1 LYHGWFLH
9 ASRACASIRTNQF
22 DRARFMTLFRLARP
36 LLHLVDAET
45 AHRLTLAALRL
56 GVVPP
61 GDIVASPALAVNVLG
76 LSFPNPLGL
85 AAGFDKNAEVIDPM
99 LGQGFGFVE
108 VGSLTPEPQ
117 AGNPRPR
124 LFRLPEDLAIINR
137 LGFNNAG
144 HDPAVARLER
154 RRGRPGIV
162 GINIGANR
170 TTTDRIGD
178 YLRGI
183 ARFNRLAD
191 YITLN
196 VSSPNTPGLRRL
208 QDRRELELLLARL
221 KAERELATE
230 KDGRMAPLLLK
241 IAPDLDEESLADI
254 AEVTMASA
262 ALDGLIISNTTL
274 SRPALKSRHA
284 GEAGGLSGRPLFE
297 RSTRI
302 LARMHRLTQ
311 GRLPLI
317 GVGGIASADDA
328 WRKITAGASL
338 LQLYSALVYQ
348 GPELV
353 HAINRGLAERL
364 DRHRLPHLAAAV
376 GTGVGDWL

>member
-1 LYHGWFLH
+1 
-9 ASRACASIRTNQF
+9 
-22 DRARFMTLFRLARP
+22 MTLFRLARP
-36 LLHLVDAET
+36 LLNLVDAET

-56 GVVPP
+56 GAVPP
-61 GDIVASPALAVNVLG
+61 GDAVVSPALAVNVLG

-117 AGNPRPR
+117 SGNPRPR
-124 LFRLPEDLAIINR
+124 LFRLPEDRAIINR

-162 GINIGANR
+162 GVNVGANR
-170 TTTDRIGD
+170 TAADRIGD
-178 YLRGI
+178 YLCGI

-208 QDRRELELLLARL
+208 QDRRELEVLLARL
-221 KAERELATE
+221 KAEREQTAE

-254 AEVTMASA
+254 AEVAIASA
-262 ALDGLIISNTTL
+262 ALDGLLISNTTL
-274 SRPALKSRHA
+274 SRPSLKSRHA

-311 GRLPLI
+311 GRLPLV

-338 LQLYSALVYQ
+338 LQLYSELVYQ

-353 HAINRGLAERL
+353 HTINRGLVERL
-364 DRHRLPHLAAAV
+364 ERHRLPHLVAAV

>member
-1 LYHGWFLH
+1 M
-9 ASRACASIRTNQF
+9 N
-22 DRARFMTLFRLARP
+22 LFRLARP

-45 AHRLTLAALRL
+45 AHRLTVAALRL
-56 GVVPP
+56 GVVPS
-61 GDIVASPALAVNVLG
+61 GDRVDSPALAVKLLG

-99 LGQGFGFVE
+99 LGLGFGFVE

-117 AGNPRPR
+117 SGNPRPR
-124 LFRLPEDLAIINR
+124 LFRLPEDQGIINR

-144 HDPAVARLER
+144 HDAALAHLER

-162 GINIGANR
+162 GVNIGANR
-170 TTTDRIGD
+170 TATDRIGD

-183 ARFNRLAD
+183 ARFNGLAD

-208 QDRRELELLLARL
+208 QDRRELEVLLARL
-221 KAERELATE
+221 KTERERTGGE
-230 KDGRMAPLLLK
+230 DGRMAPLLLK
-241 IAPDLDEESLADI
+241 IAPDLDEAGLADI
-254 AEVTMASA
+254 AEVAIDSA

-274 SRPALKSRHA
+274 SRAGLRSRHA
-284 GEAGGLSGRPLFE
+284 GEMGGLSGRPLFE

-328 WRKITAGASL
+328 WCKITAGASL

-353 HAINRGLAERL
+353 TAINRGLVERL
-364 DRHRLPHLAAAV
+364 ERHRLPHLAAAV
-376 GTGVGDWL
+376 GTGVDAWL

>member
-1 LYHGWFLH
+1 
-9 ASRACASIRTNQF
+9 
-22 DRARFMTLFRLARP
+22 MTLFQLTRP
-36 LLHLVDAET
+36 LLGMVDAET

-61 GDIVASPALAVNVLG
+61 GDVVDSLALAVNLLG

-99 LGQGFGFVE
+99 LKLGFGFVE
-108 VGSLTPEPQ
+108 VGSLTPQPQ

-124 LFRLPEDLAIINR
+124 LFRLPEDQGIINR
-137 LGFNNAG
+137 LGFNNGG
-144 HDPAVARLER
+144 HDAAVARLER

-162 GINIGANR
+162 GVNIGANR
-170 TTTDRIGD
+170 ATTDRIGD

-208 QDRRELELLLARL
+208 QDRRELEVLLARL
-221 KAERELATE
+221 KAERERTGE

-241 IAPDLDEESLADI
+241 IAPDLDDPSLADI
-254 AEVTMASA
+254 AEVAIKSA

-274 SRPALKSRHA
+274 SRAGLKSRHA
-284 GEAGGLSGRPLFE
+284 GEVGGLSGRPLFE

-302 LARMHRLTQ
+302 LARIHRLTD
-311 GRLPLI
+311 GKLPLI
-317 GVGGIASADDA
+317 GVGGIASPADA
-328 WRKITAGASL
+328 WSKIRAGASL

-348 GPELV
+348 GPELIR
-353 HAINRGLAERL
+353 AINLGLVQRL
-364 DRHRLPHLAAAV
+364 DQHRLPHLAAAV
-376 GTGVGDWL
+376 GTGVDEWL